1 MRLRRHEEHRGRRKR
16 AQARSFDSGLAATAT
31 ATPRQA
37 VQAHGSQEEL
47 ACLAR
52 SAPRARRRATE
63 CTGLGCADRVCVW
76 KDDGS
81 LGRAQRGTGKLQCD
95 SGGLERD
102 HERCALIECGLEVR
116 YVA

>member
-1 MRLRRHEEHRGRRKR
+1 M
-16 AQARSFDSGLAATAT
+16 
-31 ATPRQA
+31 
-37 VQAHGSQEEL
+37 QAHGSQEEL

-52 SAPRARRRATE
+52 RAPRARRRATE
-63 CTGLGCADRVCVW
+63 CTGLGWADHGSASHW

-102 HERCALIECGLEVR
+102 HERCALIECGLEVPSWKK
-116 YVA
+116 